1 MKNTSIF
8 LPLCSV
14 LSKWTH
20 LYHSSSEREIMVAY
34 WILCNIDVGL
44 LTENQLIKPPEF
56 CLQAKVKSTV
66 CVNVFLICI
75 KIYLEGKRH

>member
-1 MKNTSIF
+1 
-8 LPLCSV
+8 
-14 LSKWTH
+14 
-20 LYHSSSEREIMVAY
+20 MVAY

-44 LTENQLIKPPEF
+44 LTENQLIKPQEL

-75 KIYLEGKRH
+75 KIYLECKRH